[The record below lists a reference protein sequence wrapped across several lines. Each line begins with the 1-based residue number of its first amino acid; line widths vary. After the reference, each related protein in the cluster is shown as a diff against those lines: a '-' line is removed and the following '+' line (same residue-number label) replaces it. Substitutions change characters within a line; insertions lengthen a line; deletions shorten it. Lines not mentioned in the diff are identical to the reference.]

1 MSWDIHKYIWQIPF
15 KVGGCIDTAS
25 RNLQHDKKY
34 IYIYIF
40 LNALFGFVEV
50 SLKSEVKLVVIIFN
64 ITTIP
69 LEAISHLD
77 LSNAPLHYGI

>member
-1 MSWDIHKYIWQIPF
+1 MLF
-15 KVGGCIDTAS
+15 
-25 RNLQHDKKY
+25 
-34 IYIYIF
+34 
-40 LNALFGFVEV
+40 FGFVEV